1 MPSDDHSP
9 GQCLEMFNKLSEYI
23 DNELDGSSRQALER
37 HLDQCTACR
46 ICLATLK
53 KTVTLCRHM
62 DNAPVPEGL
71 SVRLM
76 EKLQSQQKNPFPDPY
91 GKKTNKLD

>member
-9 GQCLEMFNKLSEYI
+9 GQCLEMFKKLSEYI
-23 DNELDGSSRQALER
+23 DNELDGSACRALEQ
-37 HLDQCTACR
+37 HLDECTACR
-46 ICLATLK
+46 ICLATLR

-76 EKLQSQQKNPFPDPY
+76 ERLQALQNNPFPETY
-91 GKKTNKLD
+91 KSKK

>member
-9 GQCLEMFNKLSEYI
+9 GQCLEMFKKLSEYI
-23 DNELDGSSRQALER
+23 DNELDGSARRALEH
-37 HLDQCTACR
+37 HLDECTACR

-76 EKLQSQQKNPFPDPY
+76 ERLQTLQNNSFR
-91 GKKTNKLD
+91 GTNKFKK